1 MNKVNNL
8 KNVMTYQHQSL
19 YLTCIPSIWVGLIDD
34 KQHLCECMCTENMS
48 EEK

>member
-1 MNKVNNL
+1 MDKVNNL
-8 KNVMTYQHQSL
+8 KNVMTYQNQSL